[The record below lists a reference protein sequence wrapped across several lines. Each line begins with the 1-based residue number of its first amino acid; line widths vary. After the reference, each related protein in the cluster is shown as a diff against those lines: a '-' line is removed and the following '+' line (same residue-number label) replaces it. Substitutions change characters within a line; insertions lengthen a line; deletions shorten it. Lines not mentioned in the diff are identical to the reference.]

1 MSISNGELKHG
12 VSCKRGLR
20 ERADTDLDM
29 GHTGPAIKK
38 FPDPV
43 QTLANVHQGLGQ
55 HGGVNVAIEAS
66 STFAIVEPQT
76 LNKLFSGELGTDHGL
91 YLYSRHFNP
100 TVLSLGRKMAALEDT
115 EAAYCTASGMSA
127 IAAVML
133 QLCSSGDHIV
143 ASNRLYGG
151 THALLAHFLP
161 RTCNIKTT
169 FVDVD
174 DLDAVHAAVQP
185 NSKVLYFESLS
196 NPRLYVANIPALA
209 HLAHSRGL
217 TAVVDNT
224 FAPLLLSPA
233 RLGADVVVHSLSK
246 YISGAGDI
254 IAGAVCGPAEL
265 ISAMM
270 DLHHGA
276 LMLLGPTMDPHVAF
290 QVGLRIPHLS
300 IRMKEFGIRALLYA
314 KRLKKL
320 GLKAIYPGL
329 QDHPHHALMTKLLND
344 GYGYGGMMCLDLDTK
359 ERAQDFMRYLQN
371 VAHFGWMA
379 VSLGYHDTL
388 MSCSGSSTSSG
399 LTSEEKAVSGISPG
413 LVRMSIGFTGSTEQR
428 WKQLLDALIALK
440 LLFMELVFDILSC
453 SCKPK

>member
-1 MSISNGELKHG
+1 MSGSETKHG
-12 VSCKRGLR
+12 VACKRGLQDR
-20 ERADTDLDM
+20 TDDM
-29 GHTGPAIKK
+29 ETDSQNSHAIKK
-38 FPDPV
+38 LVDPV
-43 QTLANVHQGLGQ
+43 QCLANAPQGLSQ
-55 HGGVNVAIEAS
+55 HGGVNVPIEAS
-66 STFAIVEPQT
+66 STFAVMEPQT
-76 LNKLFSGELGTDHGL
+76 LNKLFSGELGHEHGL
-91 YLYSRHFNP
+91 YIYSRHFNP

-127 IAAVML
+127 ITAVLL
-133 QLCSSGDHIV
+133 QLCSSGDHLV

-174 DLDAVHAAVQP
+174 DLEAVHAAIAP
-185 NSKVLYFESLS
+185 NTKVLYFESLS
-196 NPRLYVANIPALA
+196 NPRLSVANIPVLANLA
-209 HLAHSRGL
+209 HGRGL
-217 TAVVDNT
+217 KCVVDNT

-233 RLGADVVVHSLSK
+233 RLGADVVVHSMSK

-254 IAGAVCGPAEL
+254 IAGCVCGPAEL

-290 QVGLRIPHLS
+290 QVGLRIPHLA
-300 IRMKEFGIRALLYA
+300 IRMKEFGVRAMLYA

-320 GLKAIYPGL
+320 GLKVYYPGL
-329 QDHPHHALMTKLLND
+329 EDHPYHNLMTKLLND

-359 ERAQDFMRYLQN
+359 ERAQDLMRHLQN
-371 VAHFGWMA
+371 LTHFGWMA

-399 LTSEEKAVSGISPG
+399 LTKDEKDVQGISPG
-413 LVRMSIGFTGSTEQR
+413 LIRMSIGFTGTIEQR
-428 WKQLLDALIALK
+428 WGQLLEALLALK
-440 LLFMELVFDILSC
+440 LVPANM
-453 SCKPK
+453 PNGR

>member
-1 MSISNGELKHG
+1 MS
-12 VSCKRGLR
+12 VSSATGTTDTKLNSACKSALGDRSD
-20 ERADTDLDM
+20 ATDGATLAVKM
-29 GHTGPAIKK
+29 

-43 QTLANVHQGLGQ
+43 QLLANASQQLGQ
-55 HGGVNVAIEAS
+55 HGGVNPSIEAS
-66 STFAIVEPQT
+66 STFAIMEPQM
-76 LNKLFSGELGTDHGL
+76 LNKLFTGELGHEHGL
-91 YLYSRHFNP
+91 YIYSRHFNP
-100 TVLSLGRKMAALEDT
+100 TVLSLGRMMAAMEDT
-115 EAAYCTASGMSA
+115 EAAYCTASGISA
-127 IAAVML
+127 ITAVML

-151 THALLAHFLP
+151 TQALLAHFLP
-161 RTCNIKTT
+161 RTCNIQTT

-174 DLDAVHAAVQP
+174 DTEAVTAAVRP
-185 NSKVLYFESLS
+185 NSKILYFESIS
-196 NPRLYVANIPALA
+196 NPRLAVANIPTLSN
-209 HLAHSRGL
+209 LAHSKGL

-254 IAGAVCGPAEL
+254 IAGAVCGPADL

-270 DLHHGA
+270 DIHHGA

-290 QVGLRIPHLS
+290 QIGLRIPHLA
-300 IRMKEFGIRALLYA
+300 IRMKEFGARALVFA

-320 GLKAIYPGL
+320 GLKPIYPGL
-329 QDHPHHALMTKLLND
+329 EDHPQFALLTKLLNE

-359 ERAQDFMRYLQN
+359 ERAQEFMRYLQN
-371 VAHFGWMA
+371 VTHFGWIA

-399 LTSEEKAVSGISPG
+399 LSEKEKTVAGISPG
-413 LVRMSIGFTGSTEQR
+413 LVRMSIGFTGATEQR
-428 WKQLLDALIALK
+428 WAQLLEALVALK
-440 LLFMELVFDILSC
+440 LVNPNSVATGR
-453 SCKPK
+453 

>member
-1 MSISNGELKHG
+1 MSVSSGNAEPKLNGAG
-12 VSCKRGLR
+12 KRGLGD
-20 ERADTDLDM
+20 RAFDMDDTDQ
-29 GHTGPAIKK
+29 TSPAVKK

-43 QTLANVHQGLGQ
+43 QGIANVHPPLGA
-55 HGGVNVAIEAS
+55 HGGVNPPIEAS
-66 STFAIVEPQT
+66 STFAIMEPQT
-76 LNKLFSGELGTDHGL
+76 LNKLFAGELGVEHGL
-91 YLYSRHFNP
+91 YIYSRHFNP

-127 IAAVML
+127 ITAVML
-133 QLCSSGDHIV
+133 QLCSSGDHVV

-161 RTCNIKTT
+161 RTCNIRTT

-174 DLDAVHAAVQP
+174 DMEAVAAAVAP
-185 NSKVLYFESLS
+185 NTKVLYFESIS
-196 NPRLYVANIPALA
+196 NPRLAVANIPALS
-209 HLAHSRGL
+209 HLAHTKGL

-329 QDHPHHALMTKLLND
+329 EDHPQHALMTKLLND

-359 ERAQDFMRYLQN
+359 ERAQEFMRYLQN
-371 VAHFGWMA
+371 VTHFGWMA

-399 LTSEEKAVSGISPG
+399 MSDAEKALAGISPG
-413 LVRMSIGFTGSTEQR
+413 LVRISIGFTGSTEQR
-428 WKQLLDALIALK
+428 WGQLLEALVVLK
-440 LLFMELVFDILSC
+440 LVPPSVSLAR
-453 SCKPK
+453 

>member
-1 MSISNGELKHG
+1 MSVSSGIGAEPKQNGAG
-12 VSCKRGLR
+12 KRG
-20 ERADTDLDM
+20 ADDM
-29 GHTGPAIKK
+29 DDEEDAGTPAVKK

-43 QTLANVHQGLGQ
+43 LGLANASQQLQGQ
-55 HGGVNVAIEAS
+55 FGGVNGAIEAS
-66 STFAIVEPQT
+66 STFAIMEPQT
-76 LNKLFSGELGTDHGL
+76 LNKLFAGELGAEHGL
-91 YLYSRHFNP
+91 YIYSRHFNP

-143 ASNRLYGG
+143 ASSRLYGG

-161 RTCNIKTT
+161 RTCNIRTT

-174 DLDAVHAAVQP
+174 DMEAVGAAVRAET
-185 NSKVLYFESLS
+185 KVLYFESIS
-196 NPRLYVANIPALA
+196 NPRLAVANIPALSN
-209 HLAHSRGL
+209 LAHSRGL

-224 FAPLLLSPA
+224 FAPLLLTPV

-300 IRMKEFGIRALLYA
+300 IRMKEFGTRALQYA

-320 GLKAIYPGL
+320 GLKVLYPGL
-329 QDHPHHALMTKLLND
+329 EDHPYHALMTKLLND

-359 ERAQDFMRYLQN
+359 ERAQDFMRHLQN
-371 VAHFGWMA
+371 VTHFGWMA

-399 LTSEEKAVSGISPG
+399 LSEQEKAESGISPG

-428 WKQLLDALIALK
+428 WSQLLEALVALK
-440 LLFMELVFDILSC
+440 LVPAHAALSTAR
-453 SCKPK
+453 